1 MSSKPFNRTRLAGAL
16 LLALL
21 LPLAAQSQDGDVPA
35 NDEMSEEAMPDDS
48 VETAQPLDESAG
60 ADDPAVLDAE
70 IMPRASQSLLLDTVQ
85 TAAGYFTVGERGHI
99 LVSEDGREW
108 KQVPVPTRS
117 TLTSVTSAD
126 GVLWAGGHD
135 GVIVHSTDGGQ
146 TWTRRRTQVWTP
158 DYIDP
163 LDGVPVMDVLMV
175 DGMNGFAV
183 GAYAMFLETTDG
195 GVTWSPRGIINYDEP
210 EPAAEEKTVA
220 DAPAADDWTFDASDL
235 ELEAESDPHL
245 YAMART
251 DEGHLVIAGERGAF
265 FRSTDGGQSWE
276 RDRLPYEGS
285 MFGVLSFGG
294 EHLLVHGLRGNVLES
309 RDLGRSWTT
318 VDTGVNTS
326 LMGGHA
332 LANGGAILVGANGVV
347 LTRPDADSP
356 FTETRFEM
364 ANGETPNLTGVLPA
378 GDAGF
383 IVVGD
388 KGAGL
393 FRPQ

>member
-48 VETAQPLDESAG
+48 VEAAQPLDESAG

-195 GVTWSPRGIINYDEP
+195 GAN
-210 EPAAEEKTVA
+210 
-220 DAPAADDWTFDASDL
+220 
-235 ELEAESDPHL
+235 
-245 YAMART
+245 
-251 DEGHLVIAGERGAF
+251 
-265 FRSTDGGQSWE
+265 WE
-276 RDRLPYEGS
+276 DVSDRLDNEDQHHLNAITEVKDSGLFAVGEMGGMYRSGDWGQTWETVEGPYEGS
-285 MFGVLSFGG
+285 LFGALGTGETGG
-294 EHLLVHGLRGNVLES
+294 ILVYGLRGHMFRSADFGKTWQQINLKGAAGRFDFGLSNGAVLKDGS
-309 RDLGRSWTT
+309 VVVVGHGGSVLKSTDKGHNFAVINRADRLSLS
-318 VDTGVNTS
+318 GVSADEKGN
-326 LMGGHA
+326 L
-332 LANGGAILVGANGVV
+332 ILVGQGGVHV
-347 LTRPDADSP
+347 ASP
-356 FTETRFEM
+356 
-364 ANGETPNLTGVLPA
+364 TGTA
-378 GDAGF
+378 
-383 IVVGD
+383 
-388 KGAGL
+388 
-393 FRPQ
+393 PQQ